1 MALQILVSPAGDGWA
16 VRSEAFDNELLFEA
30 GGRAEAA
37 ARALADRISAGT
49 VWINKHGMIQ
59 PDPPFGGVRQSGIGV
74 QFGAEGL
81 RECTNV
87 KTIIS

>member
-37 ARALADRISAGT
+37 ARALADRYARAGNPAEVSIYLRNGDLAGRFLHSA
-49 VWINKHGMIQ
+49 
-59 PDPPFGGVRQSGIGV
+59 
-74 QFGAEGL
+74 AA
-81 RECTNV
+81 
-87 KTIIS
+87 

>member
-1 MALQILVSPAGDGWA
+1 MWGPD
-16 VRSEAFDNELLFEA
+16 RD
-30 GGRAEAA
+30 A
-37 ARALADRISAGT
+37 AREVASRISAGT

-59 PDPPFGGVRQSGIGV
+59 PNAPFGGVRQSGIGV
-74 QFGAEGL
+74 QFGVEGL